1 MVVNNPYTW
10 GTGRR
15 KTSTARVRIKA
26 GTGKFFVNGK
36 ELDQFFTTNDT
47 RNRAQQAL
55 LVTETRNTYD
65 IWCRVDGGGITGQ
78 SGAVSLGIAR
88 ALRSENEN
96 FDSVLRENGLL
107 TRDSREVERKK
118 YGRHGARRSTQ
129 FSKR

>member
-1 MVVNNPYTW
+1 MAVNNPYTW

-26 GTGKFFVNGK
+26 GTGKFLVNGK
-36 ELDQFFTTNDT
+36 ELDQFFTTDDT
-47 RNRAQQAL
+47 KNRAQEAL
-55 LVTETRNTYD
+55 VVTETRNTYD
-65 IWCRVDGGGITGQ
+65 VWCQCDGGGITCQ
-78 SGAVSLGIAR
+78 SGAVSLGISR

-96 FDSVLRENGLL
+96 FERLLREQGLL

>member
-1 MVVNNPYTW
+1 

-26 GTGKFFVNGK
+26 GTGKFVVNGK
-36 ELDQFFTTNDT
+36 ELDQFFTTDDT
-47 RNRAQQAL
+47 RARAQQAL
-55 LVTETRNTYD
+55 LVTDTRNSYD
-65 IWCRVDGGGITGQ
+65 VWCQVDGGGITGQ

-88 ALRSENEN
+88 ALRTENEN
-96 FDSVLRENGLL
+96 FDGTLREHGLL

>member
-1 MVVNNPYTW
+1 MPVNNPYTW

-15 KTSTARVRIKA
+15 KTSTARVRLKA
-26 GTGKFFVNGK
+26 GTGKFLINGK
-36 ELDQFFTTNDT
+36 ELDEFFRTDDT
-47 RNRAQQAL
+47 RQRAQQAL
-55 LVTETRNTYD
+55 VVTETRNTYD
-65 IWCRVDGGGITGQ
+65 VWVRVHGGGITGQ

-88 ALRSENEN
+88 ALRVENEN
-96 FDSVLRENGLL
+96 FERLLREHGLL